1 MTNKIQHFPSRLW
14 RLLFLALPLAAC
26 TSEVTDE
33 DLQGDAS
40 PIAFRTAEVTKAVV
54 TGFNDGD
61 AFSVWGGYGGDAT
74 NVFDGVTVTNSN
86 GSWTYSPYQYWIA
99 GKSYRFYAVYPT
111 AVKTEVAEDGTI
123 TVTDFDASK
132 TGKDAVDLM
141 TAQSGE
147 MSGSSPELVAFTF
160 NHALTRLS
168 FAIKLADD
176 MPAGYKV
183 SVNNLSFRAYSQ
195 GNMTQSI
202 NSDASWS
209 VVDKSLKN
217 YEIGSETLQ
226 NHPDI
231 IATGATNEAVN
242 ITENHDLLMIPQDM
256 VDQVHYVHISYKLE
270 NNKPATDPAY
280 QFLENEVDIPLTN
293 ASVTSWGAGEAL
305 AYTII
310 ISPQHIAL
318 VLTVGDWMDGNS
330 GYEDIDME

>member
-111 AVKTEVAEDGTI
+111 AVKTEVVEDGTI

-141 TAQSGE
+141 T
-147 MSGSSPELVAFTF
+147 SSATADGDDKPLVAFTF
-160 NHALTRLS
+160 DHELCRINFIAKAMPDVNVTITSASLYGMSTSGDLTNNGTSSWELDTAIDEANTTFTYNSSEVLS
-168 FAIKLADD
+168 
-176 MPAGYKV
+176 G
-183 SVNNLSFRAYSQ
+183 
-195 GNMTQSI
+195 
-202 NSDASWS
+202 
-209 VVDKSLKN
+209 
-217 YEIGSETLQ
+217 ETDLFG
-226 NHPDI
+226 DI
-231 IATGATNEAVN
+231 
-242 ITENHDLLMIPQDM
+242 LMIPQSIGSE
-256 VDQVHYVHISYKLE
+256 VKLHVTYRYGDDT
-270 NNKPATDPAY
+270 ADRSFIAD
-280 QFLENEVDIPLTN
+280 LSS
-293 ASVTSWGAGEAL
+293 AS
-305 AYTII
+305 
-310 ISPQHIAL
+310 IAL
-318 VLTVGDWMDGNS
+318 QNGWEKGKYYRYTFEIGSDEYILFDKPSVNGWNEASGGNITI
-330 GYEDIDME
+330 E